1 MTTAFL
7 TIAEVCAL
15 LNVSPRTI
23 HEWRQSKKLA
33 HFKVGR
39 VIRFKRETVEAFVA
53 DRTVKA
59 RFSRHS
65 HHEAGEQRDS
75 AVADKTRGGVS
86 VEVREGNG
94 KCAVA
99 SPAMNERRAA

>member
-1 MTTAFL
+1 MSTAFL
-7 TIAEVCAL
+7 TIAEVCDL

-53 DRTVKA
+53 ERTVKA
-59 RFSRHS
+59 RFS
-65 HHEAGEQRDS
+65 
-75 AVADKTRGGVS
+75 T
-86 VEVREGNG
+86 
-94 KCAVA
+94 
-99 SPAMNERRAA
+99 NERRAA